1 MFTSCVHPS
10 SSGRDVSVAT
20 ITQKRFLD
28 FKRKQNLLPG
38 SARKLIFF
46 YVFCSFLR
54 FVLVLCIF
62 KSWLLRRRLLHLG
75 GGAVTVSCPQNVL
88 LDLLPAHFLFV
99 SVRLHVGGA
108 EAMHAGEIAVR
119 LCMSDD
125 NTFCTILLFFLF
137 NLISSKEEKNEF

>member
-1 MFTSCVHPS
+1 MFTSRRPLTAMS
-10 SSGRDVSVAT
+10 TWR
-20 ITQKRFLD
+20 
-28 FKRKQNLLPG
+28 LLP
-38 SARKLIFF
+38 RNFYIFKKKKLNETFSRDPRVNNFF

-62 KSWLLRRRLLHLG
+62 ESWLLRRRLLHLG

-99 SVRLHVGGA
+99 PVRLHVGGA

-125 NTFCTILLFFLF
+125 KTFCAIFL
-137 NLISSKEEKNEF
+137 I